1 MAELRLISPDLTKY
15 LDLKGPALENMS
27 LCLSAQVLEDLRED
41 RWGGGMLGGA
51 RGGGGVRFVL
61 GGGLYSYCSWYGH
74 TFIIAKYRQ
83 PRRKEVR
90 GGGGGGGSGKQKRG
104 RKNVLREEE
113 RG

>member
-51 RGGGGVRFVL
+51 RGGGG
-61 GGGLYSYCSWYGH
+61 G
-74 TFIIAKYRQ
+74 
-83 PRRKEVR
+83 
-90 GGGGGGGSGKQKRG
+90 
-104 RKNVLREEE
+104 
-113 RG
+113 